1 MSFSAYRLI
10 QLQRQRLT
18 RQGSSNCNSG
28 FTLVELMVVIVITS
42 AVFMLIGGSVGR
54 NKAFVLFFLWVVSVV
69 VLSGGDTAEAALT
82 VLR

>member
-1 MSFSAYRLI
+1 MTSLNPSLRLAL
-10 QLQRQRLT
+10 LQKAKGKKNIFQK
-18 RQGSSNCNSG
+18 G

-54 NKAFVLFFLWVVSVV
+54 NKAFVLFFLWAVSVV
-69 VLSGGDTAEAALT
+69 VLSGGDTADAALT

>member
-1 MSFSAYRLI
+1 MF
-10 QLQRQRLT
+10 
-18 RQGSSNCNSG
+18 NSLAVG
-28 FTLVELMVVIVITS
+28 GIIGLVGPGPVLDTTLVETGSVLMVVIVITS